1 MIGILITLLLG
12 FNFFVGFYYGVVNL
26 VYSILLT
33 IALFVIIRYI
43 KRIKYSAI
51 KDFRDSPETP
61 PISIVISAYN
71 EERIILQTV
80 RSALAMN
87 YPFFDVI
94 VINDGS
100 RDRTLDML
108 IHNYNLKKID
118 VVYRNILKT
127 SPVKGFYYNSKTPN
141 LLVIDKVKS
150 GKADALNCG
159 INVSRSPYYCSVDAD
174 SVLEKDALIRL
185 MTPIMESTKPVVAC
199 GGVVRVLNGVE
210 MKGGEITKIQLP
222 GKKLVL
228 LQIVEYLRAFLFG
241 RVGWNALNGI
251 LILSGT
257 FSLFHKASVIEV
269 GGYNTKMVS
278 EDMELVVKLH
288 RYYRKNKKPYR
299 ISFISDPI
307 CWSEVPETFKMLG
320 RQRRRWHMGLVQSI
334 IEHRGM
340 MFNPRYGFLGFII
353 FPYYFF
359 FEMLGPIIE
368 LLGYIV
374 VPLSFIFGLLSVE
387 YFILFLILA
396 IFYGIFLSA
405 IAIFLEEMTYKRYP
419 KWSDLIRLLF
429 YGIVENFGYRQ
440 LNSIWRF
447 QSIIQYI
454 LGKRQWE
461 YIEQKGNNSR
471 EKR

>member
-1 MIGILITLLLG
+1 MTGILIAFLLG

-33 IALFVIIRYI
+33 IALFVITRYI
-43 KRIKYSAI
+43 RRIKYSAI

-61 PISIVISAYN
+61 PISILIPAHN

-80 RSALAMN
+80 RSALTMN

-94 VINDGS
+94 MINDGS
-100 RDRTLDML
+100 TDRTLDML
-108 IHNYNLKKID
+108 IHTYNLKKID
-118 VVYRNILKT
+118 VVYRNILET
-127 SPVKGFYYNSKTPN
+127 SPVKAFYYNSKTPN
-141 LLVIDKVKS
+141 LLVVDKFKS
-150 GKADALNCG
+150 GKADSLNCG

-174 SVLEKDALIRL
+174 SMLETDALIRL
-185 MTPIMESTKPVVAC
+185 MTPVMESTTPVIAC
-199 GGVVRVLNGVE
+199 GGVVRVLNGTE
-210 MKGGEITKIQLP
+210 IKDGEIIKIQLP
-222 GKKLVL
+222 QKKLVL
-228 LQIVEYLRAFLFG
+228 FQIVEYLRAFLFG
-241 RVGWNALNGI
+241 RVGWSALNGI

-257 FSLFHKASVIEV
+257 FSLFNKASVIAV
-269 GGYNTKMVS
+269 GGYNVKQVS

-288 RYYRKNKKPYR
+288 RYYRKNKKPYKIR
-299 ISFISDPI
+299 FISDPI

-340 MFNPRYGFLGFII
+340 MFNPRYGFLGLVI

-374 VPLSFIFGLLSVE
+374 VPLSYIFGLLSVD

-405 IAIFLEEMTYKRYP
+405 IAIFLEELTYRRYP
-419 KWSDLIRLLF
+419 KWGDFSRLLF
-429 YGIVENFGYRQ
+429 YGILENFGYRQ
-440 LNSIWRF
+440 LNSVWRF
-447 QSIIQYI
+447 EAILQYI

-461 YIEQKGNNSR
+461 YVEKKGNNQK
-471 EKR
+471 EKK

>member
-288 RYYRKNKKPYR
+288 RYYRKNKKQYR

>member
-1 MIGILITLLLG
+1 MIGILITFLLG

-33 IALFVIIRYI
+33 IALFVITRHI

-61 PISIVISAYN
+61 PISILISAYN
-71 EERIILQTV
+71 EEQIILQTV

-100 RDRTLDML
+100 KDSTLDML
-108 IHNYNLKKID
+108 IHTYNLKKID
-118 VVYRNILKT
+118 IVYRDILKT
-127 SPVKGFYYNSKTPN
+127 SPVKGVYYNSKTPN
-141 LLVIDKVKS
+141 LFVIDKVKS

-159 INVSRSPYYCSVDAD
+159 INVSRNPYYCSVDAD

-185 MTPIMESTKPVVAC
+185 MAPIMESTKPVVAC
-199 GGVVRVLNGVE
+199 GGVVRVLNGIE
-210 MKGGEITKIQLP
+210 MKDGEITKIQLP
-222 GKKLVL
+222 GKMLIL
-228 LQIVEYLRAFLFG
+228 FQIVEYLRAFLFG
-241 RVGWNALNGI
+241 RVGWNTLNGI

-257 FSLFHKASVIEV
+257 FSLFHKASVIAV
-269 GGYNTKMVS
+269 GGYNIKMVS

-288 RYYRKNKKPYR
+288 RYHRKNKKPYK

-307 CWSEVPETFKMLG
+307 CWSEVPETLTMLA

-340 MFNPRYGFLGFII
+340 MFNPRYGFLGLVL

-368 LLGYIV
+368 LMGYIV
-374 VPLSFIFGLLSVE
+374 VPLSFFSGLLSVE

-405 IAIFLEEMTYKRYP
+405 IAIFMEEMTYKRYP
-419 KWSDLIRLLF
+419 KWSDLFRLLF
-429 YGIVENFGYRQ
+429 YGIIENFGYRQ
-440 LNSIWRF
+440 LNSFWRF

-461 YIEQKGNNSR
+461 YIEHKGKNSK

>member
-1 MIGILITLLLG
+1 
-12 FNFFVGFYYGVVNL
+12 
-26 VYSILLT
+26 
-33 IALFVIIRYI
+33 
-43 KRIKYSAI
+43 
-51 KDFRDSPETP
+51 
-61 PISIVISAYN
+61 
-71 EERIILQTV
+71 
-80 RSALAMN
+80 
-87 YPFFDVI
+87 
-94 VINDGS
+94 
-100 RDRTLDML
+100 
-108 IHNYNLKKID
+108 
-118 VVYRNILKT
+118 
-127 SPVKGFYYNSKTPN
+127 
-141 LLVIDKVKS
+141 
-150 GKADALNCG
+150 
-159 INVSRSPYYCSVDAD
+159 
-174 SVLEKDALIRL
+174 
-185 MTPIMESTKPVVAC
+185 
-199 GGVVRVLNGVE
+199 
-210 MKGGEITKIQLP
+210 
-222 GKKLVL
+222 
-228 LQIVEYLRAFLFG
+228 
-241 RVGWNALNGI
+241 
-251 LILSGT
+251 
-257 FSLFHKASVIEV
+257 
-269 GGYNTKMVS
+269 
-278 EDMELVVKLH
+278 
-288 RYYRKNKKPYR
+288 
-299 ISFISDPI
+299 
-307 CWSEVPETFKMLG
+307 
-320 RQRRRWHMGLVQSI
+320 MGLVQSI

-340 MFNPRYGFLGFII
+340 MFNPRYGFLGLVI